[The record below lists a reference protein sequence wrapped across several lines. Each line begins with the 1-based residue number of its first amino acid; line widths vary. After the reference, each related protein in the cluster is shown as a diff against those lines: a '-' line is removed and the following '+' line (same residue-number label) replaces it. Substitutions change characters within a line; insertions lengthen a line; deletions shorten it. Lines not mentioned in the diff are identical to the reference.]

1 MPKKQKSGL
10 YRTKIKIGVDAQGK
24 DINKWVSGRTMAELE
39 TAKQEA
45 RAYYIDGA
53 PQRDVLFGAYA
64 VEWFKVKRL
73 PRIKAGTAEVYRT
86 LMNTHILPAF
96 GDRQMRAIS
105 AHDVQAWLD
114 GFKGASA
121 SQIDKL
127 YMLIRAIFQSAYAAG
142 VVSRDPTAGLAKPIP
157 RKKKSRRALTASE
170 TEAILTTMR
179 RHEDGLFLAI
189 LYYLGLRRGEA
200 LGLQAQDFD
209 FASGMVHIER
219 DIVYVRGKTVISDLK
234 SDAADRYVLLP
245 EPLMAL
251 LRPVCASLAGD
262 AWLISSGAGN
272 PLCMSAYKRM
282 WTLLML
288 DAGLVE
294 AKEPTDAVKRKL
306 DSRPDRVEPMDLYQP
321 TITAHY
327 LRHNYITKLF
337 YAGLDPVLTMWI
349 VGHESYET
357 TVDIYTHLRKSR
369 FQEFPTDMQW
379 VYDLKKEA
387 RKIQTPEQII
397 PETNP

>member
-142 VVSRDPTAGLAKPIP
+142 VVPRDPTAGLAKPIP
-157 RKKKSRRALTASE
+157 RKKESRRALTASE
-170 TEAILTTMR
+170 TESILATIH
-179 RHEDGLFLAI
+179 RHKDGLFLAI

-200 LGLQAQDFD
+200 LGLQVRDFD

-234 SDAADRYVLLP
+234 TDAADRYVLLP
-245 EPLMAL
+245 EPLVAL
-251 LRPVCASLAGD
+251 LRPVCASFAGD

-397 PETNP
+397 SETNP

>member
-10 YRTKIKIGVDAQGK
+10 YRTKIKIGVDAQGR

-142 VVSRDPTAGLAKPIP
+142 VVPRDPTAGLAKPIP
-157 RKKKSRRALTASE
+157 RKKESRRALTASE
-170 TEAILTTMR
+170 TESILATIH
-179 RHEDGLFLAI
+179 RHKDGLFLAI

-200 LGLQAQDFD
+200 LGLQVRDFD

-234 SDAADRYVLLP
+234 TDAADRYVLLP
-245 EPLMAL
+245 EPLTAL

-337 YAGLDPVLTMWI
+337 YAGLDPVLTMWM

-387 RKIQTPEQII
+387 QKIQTPEQII